1 MVDRAAIGRADR
13 PLDQALTV
21 RRGHHGDLFGV
32 EALPQLSATTSRRCG
47 RPASRLLGRAL
58 ALSNRLRRG
67 DGEEAASVRSAR
79 SPVGERRVERA
90 AWRRATS

>member
-32 EALPQLSATTSRRCG
+32 EALPQLSETTSRRCE
-47 RPASRLLGRAL
+47 RPASRTLGRAL
-58 ALSNRLRRG
+58 AQNNRLRRG
-67 DGEEAASVRSAR
+67 DGEGAAWVVSAC
-79 SPVGERRVERA
+79 SHVAERRAERGE
-90 AWRRATS
+90 

>member
-13 PLDQALTV
+13 LLDQALTV

-32 EALPQLSATTSRRCG
+32 EALPQLSATTSRRCE

-58 ALSNRLRRG
+58 ALSNRSRRG
-67 DGEEAASVRSAR
+67 GGKGAASVRSAR
-79 SPVGERRVERA
+79 SPVAERWAERA
-90 AWRRATS
+90 E